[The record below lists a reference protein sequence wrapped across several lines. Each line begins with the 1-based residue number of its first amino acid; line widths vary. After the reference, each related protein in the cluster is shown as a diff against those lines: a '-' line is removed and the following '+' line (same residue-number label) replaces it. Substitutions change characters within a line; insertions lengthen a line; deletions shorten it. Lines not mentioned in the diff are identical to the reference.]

1 MHQSMVVKSMHS
13 ALLLPGWAS
22 DLSSLCLSFTHL
34 FKGVLTAPSGVGV
47 EYTTQIPLQ
56 DWGTYSPSCRSVGC
70 WQFTLS
76 PFQELPSIKGNLLPK
91 IMPAPGQPASSDRS
105 RNLASWP
112 WLATLKGHPS
122 FWTGHKVYCRNLHLS
137 RPSQLPFPH
146 RWCSQN
152 CSSINCLH
160 VNLCFRICFPG
171 NLTYDGWPKK
181 AASEKGFRSSITC

>member
-1 MHQSMVVKSMHS
+1 MHS

-22 DLSSLCLSFTHL
+22 GLSSLCLSFTHL

-56 DWGTYSPSCRSVGC
+56 DWGTYSPRFRSVGC

-105 RNLASWP
+105 RNLAPWP
-112 WLATLKGHPS
+112 WLATLKSHLS
-122 FWTGHKVYCRNLHLS
+122 FWTGHKVYCHNLHLS
-137 RPSQLPFPH
+137 LLSQLPFPH
-146 RWCSQN
+146 RWCTQN
-152 CSSINCLH
+152 YSSINSCM
-160 VNLCFRICFPG
+160 
-171 NLTYDGWPKK
+171 
-181 AASEKGFRSSITC
+181 